1 MRFLQ
6 LFKDIFIHKV
16 RNNEANLGY
25 LKILKQELS
34 CAKQNYVPKGIK
46 NKSKFLMKNIGT
58 KVRGT

>member
-25 LKILKQELS
+25 LKILK
-34 CAKQNYVPKGIK
+34 
-46 NKSKFLMKNIGT
+46 
-58 KVRGT
+58 